1 MVTAVTMEIVVV
13 VAIGILATIFVA
25 SLLGLLLLC
34 RHKYCK
40 PRDLISQEHLQQN
53 DPDAN
58 LVDNMEGQTELP
70 SGVLELDHVTP
81 DLESILQNDA
91 WVNDATGLVPH
102 CLAILKTAHELT
114 ERLVGMTMRNSQQL
128 TSPETITDL
137 VSISKRIGPRVDDV
151 VTALYPPLDPRLL
164 EARCS
169 ALVLSVSHLVL
180 VTKNACH
187 MSGVLDWI
195 DQSLADVEDHL
206 QFLRE
211 ASRAYEE
218 TSPHQSQ
225 AISSAHYTNQS
236 AGQSSISA
244 NDVSPPQPDIVHDN
258 VHKTEMTTS
267 SSQV

>member
-1 MVTAVTMEIVVV
+1 MEVVVV

-25 SLLGLLLLC
+25 SVLGLLVVC
-34 RHKYCK
+34 HHKYCK
-40 PRDLISQEHLQQN
+40 PRDPISEQHLQQN
-53 DPDAN
+53 DPDVN
-58 LVDNMEGQTELP
+58 LVDNMEGDQTDLP

-81 DLESILQNDA
+81 SDLETILQNKE

-102 CLAILKTAHELT
+102 CLAILRTAHELT

-128 TSPETITDL
+128 TSPESITEL
-137 VSISKRIGPRVDDV
+137 VSIAKRISPRVDDV

-206 QFLRE
+206 Q
-211 ASRAYEE
+211 
-218 TSPHQSQ
+218 
-225 AISSAHYTNQS
+225 
-236 AGQSSISA
+236 
-244 NDVSPPQPDIVHDN
+244 V
-258 VHKTEMTTS
+258 
-267 SSQV
+267 